1 MLKTNVWYSYHMTE
15 TKSDFEQL
23 LQEQTAATLMRDD
36 IAFLIG
42 WTKADN
48 PEIAKR
54 LKDILAK
61 HTENRNK

>member
-1 MLKTNVWYSYHMTE
+1 MTGDNFI
-15 TKSDFEQL
+15 KSDFEQF

-54 LKDILAK
+54 LEDILAK